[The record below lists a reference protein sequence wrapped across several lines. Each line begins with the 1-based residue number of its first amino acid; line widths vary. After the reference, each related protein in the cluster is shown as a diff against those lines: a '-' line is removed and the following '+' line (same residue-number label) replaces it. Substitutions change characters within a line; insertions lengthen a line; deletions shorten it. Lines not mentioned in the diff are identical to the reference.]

1 MIGPMV
7 GDRGITNGSFH
18 MANGHHMDLTDFV
31 GVIPLKFIVSIF
43 WGQNCVISVGQ
54 EHQADIGAHT

>member
-7 GDRGITNGSFH
+7 GDRGITNGNFH
-18 MANGHHMDLTDFV
+18 MDNGHRMDLIDFV

-43 WGQNCVISVGQ
+43 WGQNYVISVGQ